1 MPRPR
6 LGSNAAANSSPVSN
20 KFSSTPAKPNHVAAT
35 TAVINNRYAAAA
47 SSLNN
52 SGLSQ
57 QFNGI
62 ADKIGGGGGGQ
73 RILSYSLDKN
83 IGSGRTDSSYHEE
96 DDHFGVGCG
105 GLSDSEEHTPMV
117 PRTKTRIVKTISKQ
131 SDV

>member
-6 LGSNAAANSSPVSN
+6 LGSNAANSSPVSN

-62 ADKIGGGGGGQ
+62 ADKIGGGQ

-83 IGSGRTDSSYHEE
+83 IGSSRTDSSYHEE
-96 DDHFGVGCG
+96 DDHFGVGGG

>member
-6 LGSNAAANSSPVSN
+6 LGSNAANSSPVSN

-47 SSLNN
+47 SSLNS

-57 QFNGI
+57 QFNGL
-62 ADKIGGGGGGQ
+62 ADKIGGGGGQ

-96 DDHFGVGCG
+96 DDHFGVGGG
-105 GLSDSEEHTPMV
+105 GLSDSEENTPMV

>member
-6 LGSNAAANSSPVSN
+6 LGSNAANSSPVSN

-62 ADKIGGGGGGQ
+62 ADKIGGGGQ

-96 DDHFGVGCG
+96 EDHFGVGGG

>member
-1 MPRPR
+1 M
-6 LGSNAAANSSPVSN
+6 GSNAANASPVSN

-62 ADKIGGGGGGQ
+62 ADKIGGGGGQ

-96 DDHFGVGCG
+96 DDHFGVGGG